1 MKRLL
6 VIDPDR
12 TAAQELGLACLERG
26 VGAVLA
32 EGLCDGVRAL
42 LATAVDAIVVDAAAL
57 RLTPREHATLFQRV
71 AEGVPVVVTVRPE
84 ASLDTRVALELAGF
98 CVLAKPVAVD
108 DLIHKAIPETKV
120 VPEAW
125 G

>member
-1 MKRLL
+1 MKRML

-12 TAAQELGLACLERG
+12 TAAQALGLACLERE

-42 LATAVDAIVVDAAAL
+42 LSTSVDLIVADAAAL
-57 RLTPREHATLFQRV
+57 RLTPREHATLFERV
-71 AEGVPVVVTVRPE
+71 AAGVPVVVTVRPE
-84 ASLDTRVALELAGF
+84 APLDTRVSLELAGF
-98 CVLAKPVAVD
+98 RVLAKPVAVE
-108 DLIHKAIPETKV
+108 DLIDKV
-120 VPEAW
+120 APEAR